1 MLLSQL
7 AASDTVLLVREFYT
21 VTVTVICSTAPAAT
35 ALLAVGWLH
44 ATACARSLLFGL
56 HSWSKP
62 KTRLGQLPEVSVGGT
77 Q

>member
-7 AASDTVLLVREFYT
+7 AASDTVLLVREFYN
-21 VTVTVICSTAPAAT
+21 VTVICSTAPAAT
-35 ALLAVGWLH
+35 TLLAVGWLH